1 MQDTSQKIARLKT
14 MPVAT
19 TIVEPSSAPRV
30 LVVEDNSTNL
40 LVARRMLEISGF
52 QVEVAT
58 NGRDAVAAAGNRPY
72 DLILMDIHMPVLDGC
87 EASMQIRQLPGPAGR
102 VPIIALSA
110 SVFSE
115 DIRRCFDA
123 GADDFIAK
131 PFLPGEL
138 IAKCQLW
145 LKHGRRGNPAVLKA
159 NGSASPQKSFTQQV
173 G

>member
-1 MQDTSQKIARLKT
+1 MAI
-14 MPVAT
+14 AT
-19 TIVEPSSAPRV
+19 TIAEPSSAPRV

-58 NGRDAVAAAGNRPY
+58 NGRDAVEAARSRAF

-87 EASMQIRQLPGPAGR
+87 EASVQIRQLPGVRGL

-131 PFLPGEL
+131 PFMPGEL

-145 LKHGRRGNPAVLKA
+145 VKHGPRGNPAILKG
-159 NGSASPQKSFTQQV
+159 NGSALPHKALTRQV

>member
-1 MQDTSQKIARLKT
+1 
-14 MPVAT
+14 MPTAT
-19 TIVEPSSAPRV
+19 TITESGSDARI

-40 LVARRMLEISGF
+40 LVARKILEISGF

-58 NGRDAVAAAGNRPY
+58 NGKDAVDAAGNRTF
-72 DLILMDIHMPVLDGC
+72 DLILMDVHMPVLDGC
-87 EASMQIRQLPGPAGR
+87 EASIQIRQLPGLAGR

-110 SVFSE
+110 SVFTE

-131 PFLPGEL
+131 PFMPGEL
-138 IAKCQLW
+138 IAKCQIW
-145 LKHGRRGNPAVLKA
+145 LKHGPRGSAVLSNA
-159 NGSASPQKSFTQQV
+159 NRSLSTQNAMSRRQV

>member
-1 MQDTSQKIARLKT
+1 
-14 MPVAT
+14 MPIT
-19 TIVEPSSAPRV
+19 EPSFSPRV

-52 QVEVAT
+52 QVEAAT
-58 NGRDAVAAAGNRPY
+58 NGRDAVAAAGDRPF
-72 DLILMDIHMPVLDGC
+72 DVILMDVHMPVLDGC
-87 EASMQIRQLPGPAGR
+87 EACMQIRQLPGLAGR

-110 SVFSE
+110 SVFAE
-115 DIRRCFDA
+115 DIQRCIDA

-145 LKHGRRGNPAVLKA
+145 LKNGPRSKPVLVK
-159 NGSASPQKSFTQQV
+159 GTSSPSSCADV
-173 G
+173 VCRHAG

>member
-1 MQDTSQKIARLKT
+1 
-14 MPVAT
+14 MPIAT
-19 TIVEPSSAPRV
+19 TIAEPSSAPRV

-58 NGRDAVAAAGNRPY
+58 NGRDAVDAAGNRAY

-87 EASMQIRQLPGPAGR
+87 EASMQIRQLPGTAGR

-123 GADDFIAK
+123 GADDFLAK

-138 IAKCQLW
+138 IAKCEMW
-145 LKHGRRGNPAVLKA
+145 LKHRPRSNPAILKG
-159 NGSASPQKSFTQQV
+159 NGSASPQKTLSRQR

>member
-1 MQDTSQKIARLKT
+1 ME
-14 MPVAT
+14 T
-19 TIVEPSSAPRV
+19 TTNTTESKCAPRI
-30 LVVEDNSTNL
+30 LVVEDNPTNL
-40 LVARRMLEISGF
+40 LVARRMMEIGGF

-58 NGRDAVAAAGNRPY
+58 NGRDAVEAAGSRQF
-72 DLILMDIHMPVLDGC
+72 DLILMDVHMPVLDGC
-87 EASMQIRQLPGPAGR
+87 EASMQIRQLPGLAGR

-115 DIRRCFDA
+115 DIRHCFDS

-138 IAKCQLW
+138 IAKCQYW
-145 LKHGRRGNPAVLKA
+145 LKHGPRGRSVLLK
-159 NGSASPQKSFTQQV
+159 GKSSVVTPKTFSPQL

>member
-1 MQDTSQKIARLKT
+1 
-14 MPVAT
+14 MPAPI
-19 TIVEPSSAPRV
+19 TITESGSAPRV

-40 LVARRMLEISGF
+40 LVARRMLEIGGF
-52 QVEVAT
+52 QVEIAT
-58 NGRDAVAAAGNRPY
+58 NGRDAVDAAGTRPF

-87 EASMQIRQLPGPAGR
+87 EASMQIRQLPGTAGR

-110 SVFSE
+110 SVFTE

-131 PFLPGEL
+131 PFMPAEL

-145 LKHGRRGNPAVLKA
+145 LKHGPRGNSALIKGD
-159 NGSASPQKSFTQQV
+159 GSASPQKAFSRQV